1 VKSYLISGH
10 IIKETINAQIASTHI
25 YSGHNMILM
34 KRLYLAIL
42 LLQFSLI
49 LTAQVP
55 AAMTSTEIYRG
66 IKKLNVLGSVLYIAA
81 HPDDE
86 NTRLLA
92 YLSKERQYR
101 TGYLSL
107 TRGDGGQN
115 LIGDEQGVELGLI
128 RTQELLAARRVD
140 GAEQFF
146 SRAYDFGYSKTADE
160 TLKKWDKEK
169 ILSDIVWIIR
179 KFQPDVIITRFPGD
193 IRAGHGHHWSSA
205 LLANEA
211 FTAAADPTK
220 FPEHFQHGVKPW
232 QAKRI
237 LWNAFIFGSN
247 TVPEGAFRMDV
258 GTYNILL
265 GKGYGEIASESR
277 SNHKSQGFGAAR
289 TRGETFEH
297 FITTGGDKP
306 VTDIMDGVN
315 TTWDR
320 TANASLQQQVNQLV
334 NEFSF
339 ENPDRSLKG
348 LIEVYRTIKKLQ
360 DSYWKEQKLKEVQ
373 VLIESVAGL
382 FADATATSAS
392 VVQGD
397 SLRINFTLNKRN
409 ESNVILKHISIEQF
423 DSSLNATLG
432 TNRNLNISKTIFIDD
447 QKKISQPYWLEHSMP
462 NGSFEVRD
470 QQLIGKAENEPS
482 LKVNYDVVIEGEP
495 FIITRALQFKFT
507 DPVKGEIYQPLVVL
521 PKLEVQFDKDN
532 YISIK
537 GTTVNGNYIIKSNLK
552 NNPSNYLLQTKHSSN
567 WKVGKDSFY
576 HEGPSAFVTSSFT
589 PFDKKTNSSEQI
601 SLTAKNH
608 TIYPGYTKT
617 IAYDHIPTITYF
629 PPAKAN
635 LVTSDVKTKR
645 KRVGYI
651 TGAGDKIPDALE
663 QMGYDVVV
671 LEKDDITTANLKK
684 LDAVITGIRAYNV
697 HAYLSDK
704 YDVLMSFVNNGGNL
718 IVQFNTNNQVGP
730 VRAKI
735 GPYNFN
741 ISRTRVTEE
750 DAKVTFALPAHP
762 VFNIP
767 NKITEADFE
776 GWVQERS
783 VYEADQLDSAFVTP
797 LEMNDQ
803 NEKPGKGSLIIAKYG
818 KGNFVYTGLAL
829 FRQLPAGVPGAYR
842 LLANLVALPKNK

>member
-1 VKSYLISGH
+1 
-10 IIKETINAQIASTHI
+10 
-25 YSGHNMILM
+25 M
-34 KRLYLAIL
+34 KRLYLAL
-42 LLQFSLI
+42 LLLPFSLI

-55 AAMTSTEIYRG
+55 AALSSAEIYRG
-66 IKKLNVLGSVLYIAA
+66 IKKLNVLGSVLYVAA

-92 YLSKERQYR
+92 YLAKERQYR

-169 ILSDIVWIIR
+169 ILSDVVWIIR

-193 IRAGHGHHWSSA
+193 SRAGHGHHWASA

-220 FPEHFQHGVKPW
+220 FPEHFKHGVKPW
-232 QAKRI
+232 QAKRV

-247 TVPEGAFRMDV
+247 TVPDGAFRMDV
-258 GTYNILL
+258 GAFNTLL

-297 FITTGGDKP
+297 FITTGGERP
-306 VTDIMDGVN
+306 VNDIMDGV
-315 TTWDR
+315 TTSWDR
-320 TANASLQQQVNQLV
+320 TANTVLQQQVDQLV
-334 NEFSF
+334 NNFSF
-339 ENPDRSLKG
+339 EYPNRSLTG
-348 LIEVYRTIKKLQ
+348 LIEVYRTIKSIQ

-382 FADATATSAS
+382 FADATTNSSS
-392 VVQGD
+392 VIQGD

-409 ESNVILKHISIEQF
+409 ESNVLLKNISVEQF
-423 DSSLNATLG
+423 DSTLNTTLN
-432 TNRNLNISKTIFIDD
+432 TNRNLNIAKTIFIND
-447 QKKISQPYWLEHSMP
+447 QKKISQPYWLEQSMP
-462 NGSFEVRD
+462 NGSFDVRD
-470 QQLIGKAENEPS
+470 QHWIGKAENDHS
-482 LKVNYDVVIEGEP
+482 FKVNYHVEIEGEL
-495 FIITRALQFKFT
+495 FVVTRAVQYKFT
-507 DPVKGEIYQPLVVL
+507 DPVKGEIYQPVVVL
-521 PKLEVQFDKDN
+521 PKVEVQFDKEN
-532 YISIK
+532 YISLN
-537 GTTVNGNYIIKSNLK
+537 GNAVNGNYIIRSNLK
-552 NNPSNYLLQTKHSSN
+552 NNQSKYFLQAQHSPD
-567 WKVGKDSFY
+567 WKVSNDSFY
-576 HEGPSAFVTSSFT
+576 HEGPSAIITSAFS
-589 PFDKKTNSSEQI
+589 PIDKKKNSSEEI
-601 SLTAKNH
+601 ALVAKNH
-608 TIYPGYTKT
+608 TTYPGYTKT
-617 IAYDHIPTITYF
+617 ISYDHIPTITYS

-635 LVTSDVKTKR
+635 LVNIDVKIKR

-651 TGAGDKIPDALE
+651 TGAGDKIPEALQ

-671 LEKDDITTANLKK
+671 LEKDDITTANIKK
-684 LDAVITGIRAYNV
+684 LDAIITGIRAYNV
-697 HAYLSDK
+697 HAYLSEK
-704 YDVLMSFVNNGGNL
+704 YEVLMNFVNNGGNL
-718 IVQFNTNNQVGP
+718 IVQFNTNNQIGP

-741 ISRTRVTEE
+741 ISRTRVSEE
-750 DAKVTFALPAHP
+750 DAKVAFALPAHP
-762 VFNIP
+762 ALNTP
-767 NKITEADFE
+767 NKITQADFE

-783 VYEADQLDSAFVTP
+783 VYEADQMDSAFVTP

-803 NEKPGKGSLIIAKYG
+803 NEKPGKGSLIIAKHG
-818 KGNFVYTGLAL
+818 KGNFIYTGLAL
-829 FRQLPAGVPGAYR
+829 FRQIPAGVPGAYR
-842 LLANLVALPKNK
+842 LLANLIALPKNK